1 MSRVN
6 GTPQDGSHGGAQDG
20 PRDGSPLGSQGGP
33 QDRSPHGAQNGL
45 PGGRE
50 DEGPQTRQW
59 NGQSTERSPNGAAEA
74 EPSGAHN
81 EPRND
86 GRNGTRKETWNGTRK
101 ETRNGTRKETR
112 SGTWNGVQPYGPP
125 GTPQRAGDG
134 RPGGRAGGG
143 ADPVPAPGAPLP
155 RSHAPLPASLPA
167 PADPAPG
174 LSARPAVFR
183 TGRGRLTRRAA
194 GRGGQYLALLCYLVF
209 LAFPFLW
216 LVSVAFK
223 PPREL
228 AALHPTWVPEAPTLD
243 NFRQAFA
250 QQPLLTAA
258 ANSLLTA
265 AVSAVLAIVL
275 ATPMAYV
282 LARVRTRLSRAA
294 TGWVV
299 ISQAFPLVLVIIPL
313 FLILKDLRLVDS
325 RFGLVLVYVV
335 WSLPFALWMLTGY
348 IRAVPRELEEAAAV
362 DGAGRLRTLVSVTA
376 PLLAPGIVATGLFA
390 FITAWNEFFFAL
402 VLLKSPEKQTL
413 PVVLTHFLGA
423 EGVADLG
430 PLAAAALLAT
440 LPSLLLFTVI
450 QRRITGGMLAGAVKS

>member
-1 MSRVN
+1 MSGTQDSGSTDTGSTDTGGTKGSGPDGGGTKEGSGTKDV
-6 GTPQDGSHGGAQDG
+6 GTPGRGSA
-20 PRDGSPLGSQGGP
+20 
-33 QDRSPHGAQNGL
+33 PHGA
-45 PGGRE
+45 RR
-50 DEGPQTRQW
+50 TA
-59 NGQSTERSPNGAAEA
+59 T
-74 EPSGAHN
+74 
-81 EPRND
+81 
-86 GRNGTRKETWNGTRK
+86 
-101 ETRNGTRKETR
+101 
-112 SGTWNGVQPYGPP
+112 
-125 GTPQRAGDG
+125 
-134 RPGGRAGGG
+134 
-143 ADPVPAPGAPLP
+143 
-155 RSHAPLPASLPA
+155 
-167 PADPAPG
+167 
-174 LSARPAVFR
+174 R
-183 TGRGRLTRRAA
+183 TG
-194 GRGGQYLALLCYLVF
+194 QYAALLGYLIF

-216 LVSVAFK
+216 LISTAFK

-228 AALHPTWVPEAPTLD
+228 GSMHPTWIPEAPTLE

-250 QQPLLTAA
+250 QQPLPTAA
-258 ANSLLTA
+258 GNSLLAA
-265 AVSAVLAIVL
+265 AVSALIAIVL

-282 LARVRTRLSRAA
+282 LGRYRNRLSRAA

-313 FLILKDLRLVDS
+313 FLILKGLHLVDS
-325 RFGLVLVYVV
+325 RIGLIMVYVV

-348 IRAVPRELEEAAAV
+348 VRSVPPELEEAAAV

-376 PLLAPGIVATGLFA
+376 PLLAPGIVATALFS

-440 LPSLLLFTVI
+440 LPSLLLFAVI